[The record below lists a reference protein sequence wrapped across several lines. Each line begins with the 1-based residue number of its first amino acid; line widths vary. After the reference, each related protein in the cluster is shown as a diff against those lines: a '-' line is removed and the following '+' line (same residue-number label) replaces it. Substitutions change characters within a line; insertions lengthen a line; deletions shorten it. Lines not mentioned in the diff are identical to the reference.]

1 MIAKKEFRE
10 ERQDVYSF
18 WEMKNQLNET
28 QDAIIE
34 VETKIEEC
42 TVLELEKRITEAEQ
56 QIIDLTAKI
65 ALENSKIALINN
77 L

>member
-1 MIAKKEFRE
+1 MVVKAEVRE
-10 ERQDVYSF
+10 EREDVFSF

-42 TVLELEKRITEAEQ
+42 TIVDLVTRITDFEN

-65 ALENSKIALINN
+65 ALEKSKIDLINA

>member
-10 ERQDVYSF
+10 EREDVFSF
-18 WEMKNQLNET
+18 WEMKTQLNEM

-42 TVLELEKRITEAEQ
+42 TILELEKRISEAQQ
-56 QIIDLTAKI
+56 QILDLTTKVE
-65 ALENSKIALINN
+65 LEQSKIELIN
-77 L
+77 LL

>member
-10 ERQDVYSF
+10 EREDVFSF
-18 WEMKNQLNET
+18 WEMKTQLNET

-42 TVLELEKRITEAEQ
+42 TIVDLEKRIAESEK
-56 QIIDLTAKI
+56 QILDLTTKVE
-65 ALENSKIALINN
+65 LEQSKIELIN
-77 L
+77 LL

>member
-10 ERQDVYSF
+10 EREDVFSF
-18 WEMKNQLNET
+18 WEMKTQLNEM

-42 TVLELEKRITEAEQ
+42 TILELEKRISDTQQ
-56 QIIDLTAKI
+56 QILDLTTKVE
-65 ALENSKIALINN
+65 LEQSKIELIN
-77 L
+77 LL

>member
-1 MIAKKEFRE
+1 MIVKAEVRE
-10 ERQDVYSF
+10 EREDVFSF
-18 WEMKNQLNET
+18 WENKPQLNET

-42 TVLELEKRITEAEQ
+42 TIVDLEKRIEESGK
-56 QIIDLTAKI
+56 QILELNAKI
-65 ALENSKIALINN
+65 ALDISKIALIND

>member
-1 MIAKKEFRE
+1 MIAKLEIRE
-10 ERQDVYSF
+10 ERNDVYSF
-18 WEMKNQLNET
+18 WEMKTQLNET

-42 TVLELEKRITEAEQ
+42 TIVELQKRIEESEKQILELN
-56 QIIDLTAKI
+56 AKI
-65 ALENSKIALINN
+65 ALENSKIQLINS

>member
-1 MIAKKEFRE
+1 MTVKNEIRE
-10 ERQDVYSF
+10 ERNDVYSF

-28 QDAIIE
+28 QDAVIE

-42 TVLELEKRITEAEQ
+42 TILELEKRIEESEK
-56 QIIDLTAKI
+56 QILELNAKI
-65 ALENSKIALINN
+65 ALDKSKIELINA

>member
-1 MIAKKEFRE
+1 MIVKAEIRE
-10 ERQDVYSF
+10 ERNDVFSF
-18 WEMKNQLNET
+18 WEMKTQLNET
-28 QDAIIE
+28 QDSIIE

-42 TVLELEKRITEAEQ
+42 TIIELEKRIADDEQ

-65 ALENSKIALINN
+65 TLDKSKIDLINS

>member
-1 MIAKKEFRE
+1 MIVKNELRE
-10 ERQDVYSF
+10 EREDVFSF
-18 WEMKNQLNET
+18 WEMKNQLNEA

-42 TVLELEKRITEAEQ
+42 TLVELATRITDFEN

-65 ALENSKIALINN
+65 ALEKSKIDLINA

>member
-1 MIAKKEFRE
+1 MVVKNELRE
-10 ERQDVYSF
+10 ERNDVFSF

-42 TVLELEKRITEAEQ
+42 TILELEKRISEAQQ
-56 QIIDLTAKI
+56 QILDLTAKI
-65 ALENSKIALINN
+65 ELEQSKIELINA

>member
-10 ERQDVYSF
+10 EREDVYSF
-18 WEMKNQLNET
+18 WEMKTQLNEM

-42 TVLELEKRITEAEQ
+42 TILELEKRISDTQ
-56 QIIDLTAKI
+56 QRILDLTTKVE
-65 ALENSKIALINN
+65 LEQSKIELIN
-77 L
+77 LL